1 MSKRLNAAQREMLHY
16 IRGYPDWLAEINT
29 IADTRQAITYDD
41 DKVQTSP
48 EDKMLE
54 LALRMDELYD
64 KVSKVE
70 ASLTAVY
77 PDEIRTDA
85 RMCFCYG
92 RRSMLPKYKFY
103 KLRRIFA
110 NNLLR
115 VFGRDIDD
123 GTDEHSRR

>member
-1 MSKRLNAAQREMLHY
+1 MSKRLNAAQREILHY
-16 IRGYPDWLAEINT
+16 IRGYPDWITEINT

-70 ASLTAVY
+70 ASLMAVY

-92 RRSMLPKYKFY
+92 MRSELPKYKFY

-115 VFGRDIDD
+115 VFGKDM
-123 GTDEHSRR
+123 TNE

>member
-16 IRGYPDWLAEINT
+16 IRGYPDWIAEINT

-77 PDEIRTDA
+77 PDEIRQDA

-92 RRSMLPKYKFY
+92 KRSEFREKHKSKFY
-103 KLRRIFA
+103 KYRRAFA

-115 VFGRDIDD
+115 VFRRDID
-123 GTDEHSRR
+123 ES

>member
-16 IRGYPDWLAEINT
+16 IRGYPDWIAEINT

-77 PDEIRTDA
+77 PDEIRQDA

-92 RRSMLPKYKFY
+92 RRSELPKYKFY

-115 VFGRDIDD
+115 VFGRDIDE
-123 GTDEHSRR
+123 TRINT

>member
-1 MSKRLNAAQREMLHY
+1 MSKRLSAAQREILHY
-16 IRGYPDWLAEINT
+16 IRGYPDWIAEINT

-70 ASLTAVY
+70 ASLMAVY
-77 PDEIRTDA
+77 PDGIRQDA

-115 VFGRDIDD
+115 VFGRDFDD
-123 GTDEHSRR
+123 GC

>member
-16 IRGYPDWLAEINT
+16 IRGYPDWIAEINT

-92 RRSMLPKYKFY
+92 MRSELPKYKFY

-115 VFGRDIDD
+115 VFGRDFDD
-123 GTDEHSRR
+123 GC

>member
-1 MSKRLNAAQREMLHY
+1 MSKRLNAAQREILHY
-16 IRGYPDWLAEINT
+16 IRGYPDWIAEINT

-115 VFGRDIDD
+115 VFGRDM
-123 GTDEHSRR
+123 TNE

>member
-70 ASLTAVY
+70 ASLMAVY

>member
-1 MSKRLNAAQREMLHY
+1 MSKRLNAAQREILHY
-16 IRGYPDWLAEINT
+16 IRGYPDWITEINT

-70 ASLTAVY
+70 ASLMAVY

-92 RRSMLPKYKFY
+92 MRSELPKYKFY

-115 VFGRDIDD
+115 VFGRDF
-123 GTDEHSRR
+123 DES

>member
-16 IRGYPDWLAEINT
+16 IRGYPDWIAEINT

-115 VFGRDIDD
+115 VFGRDMIN
-123 GTDEHSRR
+123 E

>member
-1 MSKRLNAAQREMLHY
+1 
-16 IRGYPDWLAEINT
+16 
-29 IADTRQAITYDD
+29 
-41 DKVQTSP
+41 
-48 EDKMLE
+48 MLE

-77 PDEIRTDA
+77 PDAIRQDA

-92 RRSMLPKYKFY
+92 RRSELPKYKFY

-115 VFGRDIDD
+115 VFGRDIDE
-123 GTDEHSRR
+123 TRINT